1 MSNANGV
8 VSRLPINISDPKAA
22 MAHNSNDLGTLCK
35 SDSVNLFA
43 KYKPLR
49 FTSGSTQPVAIQC
62 DNSSFSYYYA
72 NLWKGDKREEGNKNS
87 GYTYENGL
95 KIPTLF
101 QTSYTGTSDVSQVP
115 GSGGVQY
122 PYLFTFKAQGPV
134 IKGNT
139 SRSTWDAIFTGST
152 YSTWRTTEWNRDLP
166 NVYRLS
172 DFANYDN
179 NCGELFTINWP
190 SGITLNANQKA
201 FEIRGSVNNRDN
213 ANGLTPSDFDYIKNL
228 CLKIGNYEVR
238 NTFSG
243 NNTIDFYVQKP
254 VWSGKT
260 SITAYLYSRGVDD
273 NNYAKYMGCKFRTNS
288 VVQKTI
294 PITILGNQ
302 YKLATEFG
310 FISPD
315 PNESSI
321 VGMSCSSSNAIPI
334 VSAHTQFYR
343 SGFWIDDE
351 HKGACWKVLRLQNYY
366 WRCYLMEA
374 TGQAQAARPQKDIT
388 FQCLLFDE
396 DYDSVGVVAPP
407 VILGE
412 YTTHYNASA
421 GEANYKG
428 YWWTHTSRQSGDAS
442 KVRFLDDENNAIWN
456 LSAEENKYLPILS
469 EYSNAQGTY
478 ERYTKE
484 QNIAVRLRVRF
495 RVVIDGAVFGTLDVP
510 INGDAH
516 SYGYIWDNTQVPSNR
531 QTQLPVM
538 DGGVGLEI
546 YTGTTSTACTM
557 IASDHGGA
565 VQIRDKDNPIAYNNV
580 DGYCTSNLNSTTG
593 EEFFHNAFI
602 GDDDFEDFNTQIH
615 TDTTEDEIDYIN
627 WQLD

>member
-1 MSNANGV
+1 MSNSNGI
-8 VSRLPINISDPKAA
+8 VSRLPIQISDPKAA

-49 FTSGSTQPVAIQC
+49 FTSGGTQPVAIQA
-62 DNSSFSYYYA
+62 DNENFSDYYA
-72 NLWKGDKREEGNKNS
+72 DLWKGDVRETGNKAS

-95 KIPTLF
+95 KIPTMF
-101 QTSYTGTSDVSQVP
+101 QTSYTGTSDVNQVP

-122 PYLFTFKAQGPV
+122 PYLFTFNAQGPV

-139 SRSTWDAIFTGST
+139 SRSTWDTIFTGTT
-152 YSTWRTTEWNRDLP
+152 YSTWRTTEWDRDKP
-166 NVYRLS
+166 EVYRLS

-213 ANGLTPSDFDYIKNL
+213 ANGLKPSDFNYIKNL

-260 SITAYLYSRGVDD
+260 SITAYLYSRGVDN

-302 YKLATEFG
+302 YKLVCEFG
-310 FISPD
+310 YITPTNS
-315 PNESSI
+315 NI
-321 VGMSCSSSNAIPI
+321 TGMYCTTSAPI
-334 VSAHTQFYR
+334 VQQHLKFYR
-343 SGFWIDDE
+343 SGFWVYEDSKAE
-351 HKGACWKVLRLQNYY
+351 CWKAIRLENYY

-374 TGQAQAARPQKDIT
+374 TGAAQAARPTQNMT
-388 FQCLLFDE
+388 FQCILQDE
-396 DYDSVGVVAPP
+396 DYDSENVLVPP

-412 YTTHYNASA
+412 YTTNYNASA
-421 GEANYKG
+421 GEANYQG
-428 YWWTHTSRQSGDAS
+428 YWYWTDGYHSGDSS
-442 KVRFLDDENNAIWN
+442 KVRFLDDENNAIYD
-456 LSAEENKYLPILS
+456 LAESANKYAPIL
-469 EYSNAQGTY
+469 EDGPV
-478 ERYTKE
+478 ERYTQE
-484 QNIAVRLRVRF
+484 QNILVRLRLRF
-495 RVVIDGAVFGTLDVP
+495 RVVIGGAVFGTLDVP
-510 INGDAH
+510 INSDGY
-516 SYGYIWDNTQVPSNR
+516 SYGYLWNHTTVPSNR
-531 QTQLPVM
+531 YSPLPVM
-538 DGGVGLEI
+538 DGGFGIEL
-546 YTGTTSTACTM
+546 YTGTTSTTVNL
-557 IASDHGGA
+557 IAKDNDGA
-565 VQIRDKDNPIAYNNV
+565 VIIRDQTNGVAANRV
-580 DGYCTSNLNSTTG
+580 DGYCTSNLGNTN
-593 EEFFHNAFI
+593 FLQNVFN
-602 GDDDFEDFNTQIH
+602 GDEDFDDFNEQIH
-615 TDTTEDEIDYIN
+615 TDTTEQEKDYIN
-627 WQLD
+627 WQMDD